1 LKTIE
6 DRNEQLFSNKQTLA
20 DFGVSLAAADKNVSS
35 LSEDVSELS
44 EDVSSLSAQLAK
56 VLDAS

>member
-35 LSEDVSELS
+35 LSEDVRA
-44 EDVSSLSAQLAK
+44 LSAQLAK
-56 VLDAS
+56 VLKLQ